1 MEQQQSAGWQGTG
14 GNMWV
19 EAQELLD
26 QMFQPIEDLLM
37 QGLPAETRRLLD
49 VGCGTGATTLA
60 AARRLGP
67 DSHCTGID
75 ISGAVIEAA
84 RERAAQAR
92 SNACFIQDNVQSHA
106 FEPASYD
113 TIISRFGVMF
123 FDDPVAAF
131 RNLRLAARGN
141 ATLRLI
147 TWRSAEDNPFM
158 TTAERSAAAL
168 LPQLPVRVPDEPGQF
183 GFADRD
189 RVRTILEQSD
199 WERIDIEPL
208 DVVCSFPEKELLRYI
223 TRMGPVGRLLQTV
236 DDHTRQQVAS
246 TARAAFEPF
255 IHGDEVRYTAAC
267 WDIRAGASDQ
277 H

>member
-1 MEQQQSAGWQGTG
+1 MKQQQSAGWQGTG

-37 QGLPAETRRLLD
+37 QGLPADTRRLLD

-67 DSHCTGID
+67 DSHCAGID

-189 RVRTILEQSD
+189 RVRTILEQSG

>member
-1 MEQQQSAGWQGTG
+1 MNQQQSAGWQGTG

-37 QGLPAETRRLLD
+37 QGLPADARRLLD

-75 ISGAVIEAA
+75 ISGPVIAAA
-84 RERAAQAR
+84 RKRAAQAR
-92 SNACFIQDNVQSHA
+92 SSACFIQDDVQSHA

-131 RNLRLAARGN
+131 RNLRLAARDN

-147 TWRSAEDNPFM
+147 VWRSAEDNPFM

-168 LPQLPVRVPDEPGQF
+168 LPQLPARVPDEPGQF
-183 GFADRD
+183 GFADRN
-189 RVRTILEQSD
+189 RVRTILEHSG
-199 WERIDIEPL
+199 WERIGIEPL

-223 TRMGPVGRLLQTV
+223 TRMGPVGRLLQTA

-255 IHGDEVRYTAAC
+255 VHGDEVRYTAAC

-277 H
+277 N

>member
-1 MEQQQSAGWQGTG
+1 MKQQQSAGWQGTG

-37 QGLPAETRRLLD
+37 QGLPADTRRLLD

-67 DSHCTGID
+67 DSHCAGID

-92 SNACFIQDNVQSHA
+92 SNACFIQDDVQSHA

-113 TIISRFGVMF
+113 SIISRFGVMF

-147 TWRSAEDNPFM
+147 VWRSAEDNPFM

-183 GFADRD
+183 GFADRN
-189 RVRTILEQSD
+189 RVRTILEQSG

-208 DVVCSFPEKELLRYI
+208 DVVCSFPETELLRYI

-255 IHGDEVRYTAAC
+255 VHGDEVRYTAAC

>member
-1 MEQQQSAGWQGTG
+1 MKQQQSAGWQGTG

-67 DSHCTGID
+67 DSHCAGID

-106 FEPASYD
+106 FEPANYD

-189 RVRTILEQSD
+189 RVRTILEQSG

>member
-1 MEQQQSAGWQGTG
+1 
-14 GNMWV
+14 MWV

-37 QGLPAETRRLLD
+37 QGLPADARRLLD

-75 ISGAVIEAA
+75 ISGPVIAAA

-92 SNACFIQDNVQSHA
+92 SSACFIQDDVQSHA

-131 RNLRLAARGN
+131 RNLRLAARDN

-147 TWRSAEDNPFM
+147 TWRDAEDNPFM

-168 LPQLPVRVPDEPGQF
+168 LPQLPARVPDEPGQF
-183 GFADRD
+183 GFADRN
-189 RVRTILEQSD
+189 RVRTILKHSG

-208 DVVCSFPEKELLRYI
+208 DVVCSFPEKELVRYI

-255 IHGDEVRYTAAC
+255 VHGDEVRYTAAC

-277 H
+277 N

>member
-1 MEQQQSAGWQGTG
+1 
-14 GNMWV
+14 MWV

-37 QGLPAETRRLLD
+37 QGLPADTRRLLD

-67 DSHCTGID
+67 DSHCAGID

-84 RERAAQAR
+84 RERAAQAC
-92 SNACFIQDNVQSHA
+92 SNACFIQDDVQSHA

-147 TWRSAEDNPFM
+147 AWRGAEDNPFM

-189 RVRTILEQSD
+189 RVRTILEHSG

-208 DVVCSFPEKELLRYI
+208 DVVRSFPEKELLRYI

-255 IHGDEVRYTAAC
+255 VHGDEVRYTAAC

>member
-1 MEQQQSAGWQGTG
+1 MNQQQSAGWQGTG
-14 GNMWV
+14 GNKWV

-37 QGLPAETRRLLD
+37 QWLPADARRLLD

-75 ISGAVIEAA
+75 ISGPVIAAA
-84 RERAAQAR
+84 R
-92 SNACFIQDNVQSHA
+92 D
-106 FEPASYD
+106 
-113 TIISRFGVMF
+113 
-123 FDDPVAAF
+123 
-131 RNLRLAARGN
+131 N

-147 TWRSAEDNPFM
+147 VWRS
-158 TTAERSAAAL
+158 
-168 LPQLPVRVPDEPGQF
+168 
-183 GFADRD
+183 
-189 RVRTILEQSD
+189 
-199 WERIDIEPL
+199 DIEPL

-223 TRMGPVGRLLQTV
+223 TRMGPVGRLLQTA
-236 DDHTRQQVAS
+236 DDHTRQQVAG

-255 IHGDEVRYTAAC
+255 VHGDEVRYTAAC

-277 H
+277 R